1 MENDF
6 RNAVGK
12 SVGEVMRDIADFLSL
27 PCVLYADKQI
37 DLAQLSPDL
46 NMGEQFSF
54 ALLSEAKEQGVPR
67 EEAEQFYRQAVQ
79 LVLPHAVVDTVI
91 SAFRDPKGDTYR
103 VLKNK
108 YGNRFTLLDG
118 SYWSTCL
125 AFGIDAGQVNDVM
138 RYLRMFTVCLMEY
151 AYMGSRNPQSTYTW
165 KYYESF
171 RSIFDQL
178 TAPPEPDP
186 LPLKIRALGGT
197 AGKREGESYPLS
209 LGIDI
214 ENPNPDRMAYDVEL
228 DITLKDR
235 NGDVIAT
242 VNDRIR
248 SIDPATVYH
257 YGVTRRIRGA
267 ATAGIAATARAR
279 NHLKLSTPIMKH
291 VKMLTCRMGKQETSM
306 RLRGEL
312 HSAYDAPL
320 SALTLHYQFLST
332 DNKILGGAG
341 EWLSDGIKANA
352 SREFATEIPLVV
364 SGAQKVVY
372 SVDFDAL
379 ELID

>member
-27 PCVLYADKQI
+27 PCIVSAERQI
-37 DLAQLSPDL
+37 NLAELTPEL

-67 EEAEQFYRQAVQ
+67 EEAEKFYRQAMQ
-79 LVLPHAVVDTVI
+79 GVLPHSMIDTMVT
-91 SAFRDPKGDTYR
+91 AFRDENGAAYR
-103 VLKNK
+103 TLRNK

-125 AFGIDAGQVNDVM
+125 AVGIDVGEINEVM

-151 AYMGSRNPQSTYTW
+151 AYMGSRNPQNTYTW

-171 RSIFDQL
+171 RNIFDSL

-186 LPLKIRALGGT
+186 FPLKVRALGGT
-197 AGKREGESYPLS
+197 AGKREGEGYPLS

-235 NGDVIAT
+235 NGAVIAT

-267 ATAGIAATARAR
+267 ATASISATARAR

-291 VKMLTCRMGKQETSM
+291 VKMLSCRLNKQECSM
-306 RLRGEL
+306 RLRSEL

-320 SALTLHYQFLST
+320 SALTLHYQFLSA
-332 DNKILGGAG
+332 DNKILGGAN
-341 EWLSDGIKANA
+341 EWLSDGIEADSN
-352 SREFATEIPLVV
+352 REFTTEIPLVV
-364 SGAQKVVY
+364 TGAQKVVY

-379 ELID
+379 ELIN